1 MKSDWAIQLKG
12 VYMVKFIG
20 SLEDYEK
27 YIGPRIRNIVNIVTK
42 SERQKRQGI
51 CDFCGKKAEL
61 QSAHKHGR
69 DRKTLIREALKKYN
83 NGSCFNV
90 DVEKCENE
98 IIKLHTPINHIF
110 YFLCMKC
117 HREYDSENKIK
128 AIKDVNKTRTNKK
141 IQKPSE
147 NDNKLSKE
155 DAIRIINKKLSL
167 SINGS
172 NTTFSNIN
180 NTVQVWWFEPTN
192 DRFNN
197 DFHLILNDHH
207 KKKLYYFFIKNNSIT
222 EPENTFHQKTVNK
235 SQIIINV
242 EDDNFQDVKRG
253 FKFKK
258 YLKDVID
265 Y

>member
-1 MKSDWAIQLKG
+1 MAR
-12 VYMVKFIG
+12 FIG
-20 SLEDYEK
+20 SPEDYEK
-27 YIGPRIRNIVNIVTK
+27 YIGPRIRNIINIFTK
-42 SERQKRQGI
+42 SERQKQRGI

-61 QSAHKHGR
+61 QSAHKHGK
-69 DRKTLIREALKKYN
+69 DRKTLIRGALKEYSN
-83 NGSCFNV
+83 ETYV
-90 DVEKCENE
+90 DVNIEKCENE
-98 IIKLHTPINHIF
+98 IIKLHTPINHVF

-117 HREYDSENKIK
+117 HREYDSENKSK

-155 DAIRIINKKLSL
+155 NAIRIINKKLSL
-167 SINGS
+167 SIDGS
-172 NTTFSNIN
+172 NTIFSNIN
-180 NTVQVWWFEPTN
+180 NAVQVWWFEPPN
-192 DRFNN
+192 DRFKNN
-197 DFHLILNDHH
+197 FHLILNDHY

-222 EPENTFHQKTVNK
+222 EPENTFRQKTVNK

-242 EDDNFQDVKRG
+242 GDDNFQDVKCG